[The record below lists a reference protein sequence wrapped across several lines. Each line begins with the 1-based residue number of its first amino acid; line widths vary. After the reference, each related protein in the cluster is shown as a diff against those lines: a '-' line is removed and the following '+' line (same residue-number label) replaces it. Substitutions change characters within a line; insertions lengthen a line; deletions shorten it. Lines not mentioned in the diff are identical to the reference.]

1 LVNKYLLVD
10 GYNIINAWRDLFD
23 PGDDLELNRSKL
35 IDMLIDFA
43 GNKEYIVIIVFD
55 AQQVKGGKGTLEE
68 RQGLIIVFTE
78 ENETADNYIEKFVYE
93 KGSTDKIAV
102 ATSDYMEQRQLLVN
116 NKKAQRRIMDSTG
129 KTQNSFRDYLTP
141 EQELLMERFR
151 RNKRG

>member
-1 LVNKYLLVD
+1 MVNKYLLVD

-102 ATSDYMEQRQLLVN
+102 ATSDYMEQRIVLSSGGARITPKELRQLLV
-116 NKKAQRRIMDSTG
+116 
-129 KTQNSFRDYLTP
+129 
-141 EQELLMERFR
+141 
-151 RNKRG
+151 